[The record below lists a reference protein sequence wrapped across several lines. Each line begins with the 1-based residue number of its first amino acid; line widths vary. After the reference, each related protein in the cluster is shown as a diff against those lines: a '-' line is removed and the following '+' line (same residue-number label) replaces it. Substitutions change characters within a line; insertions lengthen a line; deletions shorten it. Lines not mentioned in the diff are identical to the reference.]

1 MYYLNG
7 LKSSKQLKM
16 GNRKTEEE
24 RIERVIRSLLKLPEN
39 RRCINCNLLGP
50 QYVCTTFSTFVCTN
64 CSGIHREFTHRVKS
78 VSMAKFSPEEVTAL
92 QAGGNERAKQIYF
105 KEWNP
110 LRHSHPESG
119 NIHKLRDFIK
129 HVYVER
135 RYSGEN
141 CGSSLPR
148 IKMSEKEESYASK
161 KSSSFRFE
169 IISPHSCPGASSD
182 DKNLRF
188 LYDESRSPRYTQKY
202 SRNAGLTKSPIK
214 IEVVDDRFRDKE
226 HRNRRLSNIE
236 SKLKQISIDDQKNVD
251 KSQLPVARPSGEI
264 LREKASSLQ
273 VSHSGGKGSVEENPS
288 EQKNNNPERSIN
300 LSTKSQPTN
309 SVAGGGPESPPHITQ
324 SNENNWAIFGA
335 STENKDPK
343 SPNTNTSKPSTT
355 NAASEAATPA
365 KNPLDLLL
373 FELSGPV
380 TPVTGEMSQA
390 ASGTN
395 NDPTTTTVDNANI
408 WDFPPTSVGK
418 TGPSP
423 NNTSVWS
430 STLTPATESAQPSN
444 EVLPHSEVSHAHK
457 PSSMHYL
464 PSVSSGCSK
473 TTPLINSPV
482 KDVASNNQ
490 PSVAP
495 STNDSLWALTEQSP
509 QTTSSM
515 QCLPP
520 VPAGCSSTTQP
531 KNSQVKDVSSNNHL
545 PVAPSTNNSSWGFT
559 ELSSQ
564 ATSKPTQETKPDAGS
579 QLSKVETRSSGRM
592 ELPEDL
598 FTSSYLSGPASLA
611 GWQNVQPYGMG
622 YGMQYY
628 QNAAPPSALPNAP
641 KYSNPFDVT
650 DGRSLMHVSSLPTME
665 SSHGVPPPAVSPRTG
680 LMHASSSLGSLG
692 TMVSQSPCYASP
704 VPLAEYQVNN
714 KEQPTRPRRAGS
726 LHSELSAFGSLDPIQ
741 QYNRELMTSKTA
753 NSFSNTR
760 GNPFD

>member
-1 MYYLNG
+1 MFWTNRTLSW
-7 LKSSKQLKM
+7 KSNVNSTISTNVLDKHNINADIHSLVDLVKL
-16 GNRKTEEE
+16 
-24 RIERVIRSLLKLPEN
+24 RVDHLPPM
-39 RRCINCNLLGP
+39 L
-50 QYVCTTFSTFVCTN
+50 S
-64 CSGIHREFTHRVKS
+64 REFTHRVKS

-141 CGSSLPR
+141 CGN
-148 IKMSEKEESYASK
+148 KMSEKEESYASK

-355 NAASEAATPA
+355 NAASEAAPA

-418 TGPSP
+418 TGASP

-430 STLTPATESAQPSN
+430 FTLTPATESAQPSN

-490 PSVAP
+490 
-495 STNDSLWALTEQSP
+495 
-509 QTTSSM
+509 
-515 QCLPP
+515 
-520 VPAGCSSTTQP
+520 
-531 KNSQVKDVSSNNHL
+531 L

-622 YGMQYY
+622 YDMQYY

-726 LHSELSAFGSLDPIQ
+726 LHGELSAFGSLDPIQ

>member
-1 MYYLNG
+1 MFWTNRTLSW
-7 LKSSKQLKM
+7 KSNVNSTISTNVLDKHNINADIHSLVDLVKL
-16 GNRKTEEE
+16 
-24 RIERVIRSLLKLPEN
+24 RVDHLPPM
-39 RRCINCNLLGP
+39 L
-50 QYVCTTFSTFVCTN
+50 S
-64 CSGIHREFTHRVKS
+64 REFTHRVKS

-490 PSVAP
+490 
-495 STNDSLWALTEQSP
+495 
-509 QTTSSM
+509 
-515 QCLPP
+515 
-520 VPAGCSSTTQP
+520 
-531 KNSQVKDVSSNNHL
+531 L